1 MRKALRILM
10 LPLLLGL
17 AACAGVP
24 EPAPPLRMQSTAP
37 PVGIYYQGAVKAILR
52 RDYATA
58 LDYLQAARAADPQD
72 VPTLNAFGVVYDKL
86 GRFDLS
92 RRYYAQAVARDPSS
106 RVVAANMVY
115 SRMLEA
121 TEDGGLPPPEAAP
134 GPTQTVVTI
143 PAMPVP
149 EPELPKIRIAQLEP
163 APPRPAP
170 GDRAG

>member
-1 MRKALRILM
+1 MRKALRMLM
-10 LPLLLGL
+10 VPLLLSL

-24 EPAPPLRMQSTAP
+24 EPMPPLQMQDTAP

-92 RRYYAQAVARDPSS
+92 RRYYAQAAARDPSS
-106 RVVAANMVY
+106 RVVAANMAY
-115 SRMLEA
+115 SRMLQA